1 MREVAFQTL
10 FALASEPD
18 ADRETIYRSLIKL
31 NDDEQAPAFLNSLV
45 SGVMDHQDQLDQQIS
60 DHLAAGWTIQRLA
73 KPNLIILRLALYELQ
88 YEDDMPQAVAIDEA
102 LQLAK
107 AFSDDRSRKFING
120 LLSNFAAQEKWFS
133 FIMR

>member
-1 MREVAFQTL
+1 MKLTRHKMREVAFQTL

-31 NDDEQAPAFLNSLV
+31 NDEQAPVFLDSLV
-45 SGVMDHQDQLDQQIS
+45 SGVIDHQDELDQQIS
-60 DHLAAGWTIQRLA
+60 AHLAAGWTIQRLA
-73 KPNLIILRLALYELQ
+73 KPDLIILRLALYELQ

-120 LLSNFAAQEKWFS
+120 LLSNFAD
-133 FIMR
+133 